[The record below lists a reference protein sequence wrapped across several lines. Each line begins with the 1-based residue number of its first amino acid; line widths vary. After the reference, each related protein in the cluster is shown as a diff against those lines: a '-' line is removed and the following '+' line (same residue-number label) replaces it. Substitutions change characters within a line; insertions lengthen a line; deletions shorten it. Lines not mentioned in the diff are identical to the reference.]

1 MLSGS
6 SLRKFSGVLIAVLV
20 LGIAVGAKIP
30 TSRCKCHK
38 IKPPVSASD
47 SASNP
52 TTNSNPADS
61 APKKKGD
68 CPFATLRGLAGS
80 FSIIADAAISLQPP
94 AETGGIFL
102 VTHKKLFSEQKRR
115 TAQPRAPPVIA

>member
-6 SLRKFSGVLIAVLV
+6 SVRKLSGMLIAVLV

-38 IKPPVSASD
+38 IKPPVAASD
-47 SASNP
+47 SNP
-52 TTNSNPADS
+52 TNSDQ
-61 APKKKGD
+61 KKKGE

-80 FSIIADAAISLQPP
+80 FSIVAEAVLTVPQPVEQG
-94 AETGGIFL
+94 ALFL
-102 VTHKKLFSEQKRR
+102 VTYQELFAEPEHRS
-115 TAQPRAPPVIA
+115 AQPRAPPAIA